1 MWLLKTEPTSYS
13 FSDLERDRRT
23 VWDGVK
29 NPAALKQMRA
39 MKKGDQA
46 FIYHTGDERSAVG
59 IAEIVREAYPDP
71 ELADPKRAVVDI
83 KKVARLKRPV
93 TLQEMKSLATFE
105 GSPLVRQGRL
115 SVVPLTKSQWAAVC
129 RRGEK

>member
-29 NPAALKQMRA
+29 NAAALKQLRA
-39 MKKGDQA
+39 MRQGDQVI
-46 FIYHTGDERSAVG
+46 IYHTGDERSAVG
-59 IAEIVREAYPDP
+59 IAEITREAYPDP
-71 ELADPKRAVVDI
+71 ELADPKRCVVDI

-93 TLQEMKSLATFE
+93 ALGELKSLAAFE

-115 SVVPLTKSQWAAVC
+115 SVVPLTKAQWAAIC

>member
-29 NPAALKQMRA
+29 NAAALKQLRA
-39 MKKGDQA
+39 MKRGDQVI
-46 FIYHTGDERSAVG
+46 IYHTGDERSAIGV
-59 IAEIVREAYPDP
+59 AEVIREAYPDP
-71 ELADPKRAVVDI
+71 ELADPKRSVVDI
-83 KKVARLKRPV
+83 KKVVRLKQPV
-93 TLQEMKSLATFE
+93 ALRELKSLAAFE

-115 SVVPLTKSQWAAVC
+115 SVVPLTKAQWAAIC

>member
-46 FIYHTGDERSAVG
+46 FVYHTGDERSAIG
-59 IAEIVREAYPDP
+59 IAEIVKEAYPDP
-71 ELADPKRAVVDI
+71 ELADPKRSVVDI

-93 TLQEMKSLATFE
+93 TLKELKSLATFA
-105 GSPLVRQGRL
+105 GSPLLRQGRL
-115 SVVPLTKSQWAAVC
+115 SVVPLTKAQWAAIH